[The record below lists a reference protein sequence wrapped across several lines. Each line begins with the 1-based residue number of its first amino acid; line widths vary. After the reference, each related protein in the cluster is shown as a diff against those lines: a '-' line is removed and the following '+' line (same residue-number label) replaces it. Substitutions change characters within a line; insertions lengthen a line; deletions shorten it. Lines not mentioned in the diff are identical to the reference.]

1 MDRAGELAAEFEGVR
16 LRLLAANVLAA
27 TGQGASLALTAA
39 RRGEGVST
47 VALGLAT
54 ALVRQGEGPVLL
66 VDSSVLGQ
74 RVGALLG
81 LSVRP
86 VGLASLGSVADA
98 TEFITRSPDHGF
110 DLLTVDGAPREG
122 ARGVSEG
129 WKDVWQGLCEHYRH
143 VIVDAGSLRSDT
155 PLLWGP
161 WVDKVALVI
170 DSSKTTDD
178 MILNLRRELAH
189 GKLVLSGFILNRR
202 KFHVP
207 GRLYQALR

>member
-16 LRLLAANVLAA
+16 LRLLAAGVLAEA
-27 TGQGASLALTAA
+27 GASLALTAG

-47 VALGLAT
+47 VAIGLAT
-54 ALVRQGEGPVLL
+54 ALARQDEGAVLL
-66 VDSSVLGQ
+66 VDSAVLGQ
-74 RVGALLG
+74 RAGAMLG

-86 VGLASLGSVADA
+86 VGLAAVAA
-98 TEFITRSPDHGF
+98 ESITPVPGHGF
-110 DLLTVDGAPREG
+110 DLLTVDGGPRDGGRGG
-122 ARGVSEG
+122 AEG
-129 WKDVWQGLCEHYRH
+129 WKDAWQALRGRYRH

-155 PLLWGP
+155 PLLWSP

-170 DSSKTTDD
+170 DSAKTTED
-178 MILNLRRELAH
+178 MILNLRRELAP
-189 GKLVLSGFILNRR
+189 GKLALSGFILNRR